1 MGVAQ
6 WFPIPLVHP
15 IPGTT
20 FSKGSTSMSPE
31 EGTVNRSVSTW
42 VRGAALPLALLF
54 GLTIAAPSVGAA
66 ESVAAAPEPEPPL
79 QAPVATAAA
88 AKVAALDSAELAAA
102 TQAPAEEA
110 ESPSSFFKSPKGVAA
125 LVLAI
130 AGVSYVIYSS
140 QHDRIN
146 SPIR

>member
-1 MGVAQ
+1 M
-6 WFPIPLVHP
+6 
-15 IPGTT
+15 
-20 FSKGSTSMSPE
+20 
-31 EGTVNRSVSTW
+31 NRSVSPW
-42 VRGAALPLALLF
+42 VRGAALLLALLF
-54 GLTIAAPSVGAA
+54 GLTFAMPPVSAA
-66 ESVAAAPEPEPPL
+66 ESVAPMPAPEKPP

-140 QHDRIN
+140 QHDRLH